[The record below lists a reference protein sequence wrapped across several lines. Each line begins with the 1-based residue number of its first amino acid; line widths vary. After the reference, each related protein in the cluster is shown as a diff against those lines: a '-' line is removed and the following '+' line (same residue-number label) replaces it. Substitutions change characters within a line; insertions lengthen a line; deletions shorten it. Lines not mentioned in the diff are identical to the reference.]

1 MGDTKHAIDV
11 EIPARMDAVYDMISD
26 HAALSGLTPYI
37 ESVKVKSRRPE
48 RYLAEETLVLGGRR
62 HLCMVRHHCSRPRT
76 HEYFVVGGDA
86 KGSRI
91 TETYQATPTGTRIT
105 VSIDWRGGLR
115 GMLGSGPIR
124 DDYADML
131 RASASGLH
139 ASRGMD
145 DIV

>member
-1 MGDTKHAIDV
+1 MVYTRYTIDV
-11 EIPARMDAVYDMISD
+11 EIPARMDAVYDTVSD
-26 HAALSGLTPYI
+26 HATLSGLTSHI

-62 HLCMVRHHCSRPRT
+62 HLCMVRHHCLRPHT

-91 TETYQATPTGTRIT
+91 TETYQATPAGTRIT

-115 GMLGSGPIR
+115 GMLGGGSIR

-131 RASASGLH
+131 HASASGLRQGTDE
-139 ASRGMD
+139 SG
-145 DIV
+145 

>member
-1 MGDTKHAIDV
+1 MGYTKHAIDV
-11 EIPARMDAVYDMISD
+11 EIPARMDAVYDVVSD
-26 HAALSGLTPYI
+26 HAALSGRTSHI

-62 HLCMVRHHCSRPRT
+62 HLCMIRHHCLRPHT

-91 TETYQATPTGTRIT
+91 TETYKATPAGTRIS

-115 GMLGSGPIR
+115 GMLGGGSIG

-131 RASASGLH
+131 YDSASGPR
-139 ASRGMD
+139 ASQGMD
-145 DIV
+145 ESG